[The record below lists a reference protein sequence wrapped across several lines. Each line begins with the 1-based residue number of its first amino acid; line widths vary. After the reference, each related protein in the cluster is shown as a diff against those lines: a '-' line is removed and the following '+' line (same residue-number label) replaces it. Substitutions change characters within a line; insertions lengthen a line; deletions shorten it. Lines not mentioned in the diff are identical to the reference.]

1 MSLEGIT
8 SVSEACKNIIEII
21 ANIAERYNSKRGEI
35 LEEHVEPLYEKMQ
48 LIHNDYLKGF
58 LEAKRCIQNDE
69 DPSRDLSKFLEG
81 RRLTQLAQR
90 EAADSFA
97 NSISDLEKTLLSKE
111 EQVLIRE
118 FAQAC
123 IDYLK
128 RSSRI
133 GRISWYSEV
142 IRLNAMYVD
151 FREQGLEGKAWE
163 HPENGDNVKARLLAH
178 LSFLLDG
185 ELSMAFKPV
194 NDSYFNIRKVLR

>member
-58 LEAKRCIQNDE
+58 LEAKRCIENDE

-81 RRLTQLAQR
+81 RRLTQLAER

-133 GRISWYSEV
+133 GSISWYSEV

-163 HPENGDNVKARLLAH
+163 HPENGDNVKARLLEH

-194 NDSYFNIRKVLR
+194 NNSYFNIRKVLR

>member
-58 LEAKRCIQNDE
+58 LEAKRCIENDE
-69 DPSRDLSKFLEG
+69 DPSRELSKFLEG
-81 RRLTQLAQR
+81 RRLTVLAER

-111 EQVLIRE
+111 EQVLISE
-118 FAQAC
+118 FATAC
-123 IDYLK
+123 INYLK

-151 FREQGLEGKAWE
+151 FREQGFEGKAWE
-163 HPENGDNVKARLLAH
+163 HPENGDNVKARLLEH
-178 LSFLLDG
+178 LSFLLNG
-185 ELSMAFKPV
+185 ELSMAFEPV
-194 NDSYFNIRKVLR
+194 NNSYFNIRKVLR